1 MSRLLDDRP
10 ESAPVVSERIGMIV
24 GGSLS
29 KGLTA
34 RLDET
39 TSVEDMAVGR
49 YVVIAGEQRKFFGMI
64 TDVRLEASS
73 QQMASSP
80 PDVSDA
86 LVAEVLAGTSAYGC
100 LEISPMLTL
109 SYDEARKAL
118 GPQPVKTVP
127 AHFSPVCS
135 ASEQDVSDVFGAEDP
150 DHFYLG
156 QPLDMDV
163 KVCISLRRLTERSSG
178 VFGKSGTGKT
188 FLTRLLLLGLVQ
200 SGGAVNLIFD
210 MHNEYGYKGTMEG
223 QREVKGIQQLFPGR
237 VAIFTLD
244 PSSTR
249 ARGASYDF
257 EVEIG
262 YDQVEP
268 QDMAML
274 QEALGLSDAAIES
287 VQRLGRIYGDNHWL
301 QKFLDV
307 DTGPDLEAFAAQHS
321 LNLGTLQVLRRKLD
335 RLTRLSFLKPGVFDD
350 SIKRML
356 ECLTSGLN
364 VVLEFGRQNHLDA
377 YILVANIL
385 TRRIHERYVTLK
397 EEAMGGKGQE
407 PKPLVIT
414 IEEAHKFL
422 NPKVAEFTIFGT
434 IAREMRKYNVTLLV
448 VDQRPSGIA
457 DEVMSQIGTRI
468 TCLLDDEK
476 DISAVLSGV
485 SGAQSLRAVLAKLDP
500 KQQALILGY
509 AVPMPVVIRTREYG
523 TEESYRSF
531 MAVEAERSRKQ
542 ALDDIGKIFGD
553 FGG

>member
-1 MSRLLDDRP
+1 MGATGERL
-10 ESAPVVSERIGMIV
+10 GMVI

-29 KGLTA
+29 KGLQA
-34 RLDET
+34 RLDQT
-39 TSVEDMAVGR
+39 TSVEDIAVGR
-49 YVVIAGEQRKFFGMI
+49 YVTIAGEKRKFFGMI

-86 LVAEVLAGTSAYGC
+86 LVAEVLAGTSTYGC
-100 LEISPMLTL
+100 LEIAPMLTL
-109 SYDEARKAL
+109 SYDEVSQAV

-127 AHFSPVCS
+127 THFSPVCS
-135 ASEQDVSDVFGAEDP
+135 ASVDDVTAVFGKEDG
-150 DHFYLG
+150 DHFHLG
-156 QPLDMDV
+156 RPLDMDV
-163 KVCISLRRLTERSSG
+163 PVCISLRRLTERSSG

-200 SGGAVNLIFD
+200 NNAAVNLVFD

-223 QREVKGIQQLFPGR
+223 GREVKALQQLFPSK

-244 PSSTR
+244 PESSR
-249 ARGASYDF
+249 ARGSPYDF

-268 QDMAML
+268 RDVAML
-274 QEALGLSDAAIES
+274 QEALGLSDAAVES
-287 VQRLGRIYGDNHWL
+287 VYRLGRVYGDSHWL
-301 QKFLDV
+301 RRFLEV
-307 DTGPDLEAFAAQHS
+307 ETGPDLDALAAQYG
-321 LNLGTLQVLRRKLD
+321 LNSSTLQVLHRKFD
-335 RLTRLSFLKPGVFDD
+335 SRLTRLSFLKREVFDNSVQRILD
-350 SIKRML
+350 
-356 ECLTSGLN
+356 CLTSGKH
-364 VVLEFGRQNHLDA
+364 VILEFGRNNQIDA

-385 TRRIHERYVTLK
+385 TRRIHERYVSLK
-397 EEAMGGKGQE
+397 EEAQGGKGRE
-407 PKPLVIT
+407 PMPLVIT

-448 VDQRPSGIA
+448 VDQRPSGIG
-457 DEVMSQIGTRI
+457 DEVMSQIGTRV

-485 SGAQSLRAVLAKLDP
+485 PNAQALRAVLAKLDS
-500 KQQALILGY
+500 KQQALILGH

-523 TEESYRSF
+523 TPESYKSF
-531 MAVEAERSRKQ
+531 KAEEARRTREDSVEEFR
-542 ALDDIGKIFGD
+542 KIFSD
-553 FGG
+553 FGN